1 MITFLVQQQT
11 LAISCKV
18 LQKLVYIIYNKI
30 KKDKLQI
37 SIEVCFAPSLVNII
51 RIAFL
56 NQYHAILYHKKCHE
70 TQKEIKERN
79 SKELDATTQSKTTT

>member
-1 MITFLVQQQT
+1 MEMLYSTIIAELRYQQVAYSMITFLVQQQT

-37 SIEVCFAPSLVNII
+37 SIEVCFAPSW
-51 RIAFL
+51 
-56 NQYHAILYHKKCHE
+56 
-70 TQKEIKERN
+70 
-79 SKELDATTQSKTTT
+79 

>member
-1 MITFLVQQQT
+1 MEMLYSTIIAELRYQQVAYSMITFLVQQQT

-37 SIEVCFAPSLVNII
+37 SIDVFFAS
-51 RIAFL
+51 
-56 NQYHAILYHKKCHE
+56 
-70 TQKEIKERN
+70 
-79 SKELDATTQSKTTT
+79 SW